1 MSTQIVRWCDQP
13 APPGGPWHQRPS
25 IIASPPQLTSGASG
39 WPAHRPTRGL
49 TGTGLPTSA
58 EEMSFTKG
66 FMLTIKARNQTR
78 NPPQARNRRGCVCSS
93 HYHNQG
99 ELHGKH
105 DQQRGVAGGKGEC
118 E

>member
-1 MSTQIVRWCDQP
+1 
-13 APPGGPWHQRPS
+13 
-25 IIASPPQLTSGASG
+25 
-39 WPAHRPTRGL
+39 
-49 TGTGLPTSA
+49 
-58 EEMSFTKG
+58 
-66 FMLTIKARNQTR
+66 MLAIKARNQAR
-78 NPPQARNRRGCVCSS
+78 NPPQAHNRRGCVCSS

>member
-1 MSTQIVRWCDQP
+1 MSRRFI
-13 APPGGPWHQRPS
+13 
-25 IIASPPQLTSGASG
+25 TSGASG

-66 FMLTIKARNQTR
+66 FMLTIKARNQAR

-105 DQQRGVAGGKGEC
+105 NQQRGVAGGKGEC

>member
-1 MSTQIVRWCDQP
+1 MTGQLR
-13 APPGGPWHQRPS
+13 AGGSWHQRPS

-39 WPAHRPTRGL
+39 WPARRPTQGR

-58 EEMSFTKG
+58 EEISFAKG
-66 FMLTIKARNQTR
+66 FILTIMARNQAR
-78 NPPQARNRRGCVCSS
+78 NPSQVRNRRGCACSP
-93 HYHNQG
+93 HYHDQG

-105 DQQRGVAGGKGEC
+105 SQQRGVAGGKGEC

>member
-1 MSTQIVRWCDQP
+1 MYSKGGTEKCLVQP
-13 APPGGPWHQRPS
+13 
-25 IIASPPQLTSGASG
+25 
-39 WPAHRPTRGL
+39 WPAGLYSPKMAETRRVTRL

-66 FMLTIKARNQTR
+66 FMLTIKARNQAR
-78 NPPQARNRRGCVCSS
+78 NPPQAHNRRGCVCSS

-105 DQQRGVAGGKGEC
+105 NQQRGVAGGKGEC